1 MSNMTLDKPVSAM
14 TDQQVVDTVGAH
26 LVKQGVR
33 SVDARGDCV
42 YRDAYGNECAIGCLI
57 PDELYDPE
65 MENIAIERFNK
76 EISPFHGIND
86 YLGLHSPSRVL
97 LLSKLQSLHDD
108 GQLSTNTDPNLSAY
122 WKRMIHSIL

>member
-26 LVKQGVR
+26 LVKQGVM

-65 MENIAIERFNK
+65 MENIAIDHK
-76 EISPFHGIND
+76 KMSHFHGIND

-108 GQLSTNTDPNLSAY
+108 GHLSTNTDPNLSAY

>member
-1 MSNMTLDKPVSAM
+1 MSNMALDKPVSAM

-26 LVKQGVR
+26 LVKQGVM

-57 PDELYDPE
+57 PDELYDPK
-65 MENIAIERFNK
+65 MENIAIDHKTMPLF
-76 EISPFHGIND
+76 SGIND

>member
-14 TDQQVVDTVGAH
+14 TDQQIVDIVGAH
-26 LVKQGVR
+26 LVKQGVM
-33 SVDARGDCV
+33 SVDARRNCV

-65 MENIAIERFNK
+65 MEDIAIDHDKMSHFN
-76 EISPFHGIND
+76 GIND

-108 GQLSTNTDPNLSAY
+108 GKLSTNTDPNLSAY